1 MERIIIGVTKKARV
15 TNHDLRKK
23 SREQAGFRSGFRTSD
38 HLQTL
43 SQVVEKS
50 KEYQF
55 NLCLGFIDNEKAFEN
70 IDHQSLL
77 TTLEKQCIDRKYIQI
92 IKAIYKEPTARSPP
106 GGYNN

>member
-1 MERIIIGVTKKARV
+1 MAYRKDQRETRNAR
-15 TNHDLRKK
+15 NSFPIS

-77 TTLEKQCIDRKYIQI
+77 TALEKQCIDRKYIQI